1 MSETGIELDPE
12 FYTAHDPESSL
23 AYIAIVWLAG
33 LVAVAEQLRG
43 WL

>member
-12 FYTAHDPESSL
+12 FYTVHDPESSP
-23 AYIAIVWLAG
+23 AYIALVWLAG
-33 LVAVAEQLRG
+33 LVAMAEHLRG